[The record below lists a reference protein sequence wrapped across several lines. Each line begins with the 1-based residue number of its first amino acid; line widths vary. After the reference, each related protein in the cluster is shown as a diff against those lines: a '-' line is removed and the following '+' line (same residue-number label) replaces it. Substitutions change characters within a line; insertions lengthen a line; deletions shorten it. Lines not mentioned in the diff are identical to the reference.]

1 MKIREVRKE
10 DFEQVY
16 EIEQTCFVD
25 PYPRKH
31 MEYEFNENP
40 LNKILVAVDQNKVVG
55 FIDYMITF
63 DSATITQVAVIKEYR
78 KQGLATK
85 LLEEMEKT
93 FPTNVEDVVENITL
107 EVRKSNEAA
116 LNLYKKNGYE
126 IIVEK
131 KHYYPDGEDAIYM
144 VKRLLCQ

>member
-31 MEYEFNENP
+31 MQYEFYENP

-55 FIDYMITF
+55 FIDFMITF